1 MEKPTLKDFN
11 LTEQDFVVLE
21 EQKKKYE
28 NALADHAKYKK
39 RVEDENSSTFK
50 IAFIPPLIAFLA
62 IGLSTA
68 VGCIEQSK
76 CGVYYGIY
84 FAIAIVYII
93 FVIKCGYTNTDTLP
107 SPKEIDYVNKD
118 LIDRISQYN
127 SATRNY
133 ELAVER
139 EKAERELAKNRQ
151 HELFWQNMD
160 GYEFENAVAKLYQQ
174 IGYRSFVT
182 PKSGDG
188 GVDIILTKD
197 NKKIAVQCKHHFRPV
212 GPNDYRALIGSL
224 VTGQYN
230 GGIFVSLSGFTSGV
244 ITENNQSRVRLTLL
258 QLDDLIRISN
268 GLAEHKFP
276 TKKTRFSNSQP
287 NNDKVSAVYTKKF
300 QQPDDSIITTSK
312 NLIGA
317 IAQIEVNG
325 IGTKNG
331 EIIRITDSMEGKIA
345 TIKINVNGKSEYRNY
360 MLSAIKDRIIKYGST
375 GNL

>member
-21 EQKKKYE
+21 EQKKRLKDAHSKRYE
-28 NALADHAKYKK
+28 QIKKIEKNNA
-39 RVEDENSSTFK
+39 STFK
-50 IAFIPPLIAFLA
+50 IAFIPA
-62 IGLSTA
+62 
-68 VGCIEQSK
+68 
-76 CGVYYGIY
+76 Y
-84 FAIAIVYII
+84 I
-93 FVIKCGYTNTDTLP
+93 FVIICALSFISCKDEKSQSIGGFSVSLITLIYIIVIIKRGYKNPDIPWP
-107 SPKEIDYVNKD
+107 SDNDYIDPDLSHKIHLYNEAIRDYEYNLERQKEQYWID
-118 LIDRISQYN
+118 
-127 SATRNY
+127 
-133 ELAVER
+133 
-139 EKAERELAKNRQ
+139 
-151 HELFWQNMD
+151 MD
-160 GYEFENAVAKLYQQ
+160 GYKFEEAVATLFENM
-174 IGYRSFVT
+174 GYHSIVT

-212 GPNDYRALIGSL
+212 GPN
-224 VTGQYN
+224 
-230 GGIFVSLSGFTSGV
+230 V

-276 TKKTRFSNSQP
+276 TKKIRFSNSQP

-331 EIIRITDSMEGKIA
+331 EIIKITDGMEGKIA
-345 TIKINVNGKSEYRNY
+345 TIKININGKSEYRNY

>member
-11 LTEQDFVVLE
+11 LTEQDFIVLE
-21 EQKKKYE
+21 EQKKRLKDAHSKRYE
-28 NALADHAKYKK
+28 QIKKIEKNNA
-39 RVEDENSSTFK
+39 STFK
-50 IAFIPPLIAFLA
+50 IAFIPAF
-62 IGLSTA
+62 
-68 VGCIEQSK
+68 
-76 CGVYYGIY
+76 
-84 FAIAIVYII
+84 I
-93 FVIKCGYTNTDTLP
+93 FVIICALSFISCKDEKSQSIGGFFVSLITLIYIIVIIKRGYKNPDIPWP
-107 SPKEIDYVNKD
+107 SDNDYIDPDLSHKIHLYNEAIRDYEYNLERQKEQYWID
-118 LIDRISQYN
+118 
-127 SATRNY
+127 
-133 ELAVER
+133 
-139 EKAERELAKNRQ
+139 
-151 HELFWQNMD
+151 MD
-160 GYEFENAVAKLYQQ
+160 GYKFEEAVATLFENM
-174 IGYRSFVT
+174 GYHSIVT

-300 QQPDDSIITTSK
+300 QQPDDSIVTTSK

-331 EIIRITDSMEGKIA
+331 EIIKITDGMEGKIA
-345 TIKINVNGKSEYRNY
+345 TIKININGKSEYRNY